1 MESVKNRASILIS
14 PTRGPIPKGECM
26 KVSAI
31 RNGKMI
37 IKVSD
42 VKEAA
47 GEGIRISEEFY
58 YELDRHVN
66 EMIEEAARRAKK
78 NGRRTIKPYDL

>member
-1 MESVKNRASILIS
+1 
-14 PTRGPIPKGECM
+14 M

-47 GEGIRISEEFY
+47 GEGYRVSEDFY
-58 YELDRHVN
+58 YELDRQVN
-66 EMIEEAARRAKK
+66 DMIEEAKRRAKR

>member
-1 MESVKNRASILIS
+1 
-14 PTRGPIPKGECM
+14 M

-47 GEGIRISEEFY
+47 GEGFRISEEFY
-58 YELDRHVN
+58 YELDGQVR

-78 NGRRTIKPYDL
+78 NGRKTIKPYDL

>member
-1 MESVKNRASILIS
+1 
-14 PTRGPIPKGECM
+14 M

-47 GEGIRISEEFY
+47 GEGVRISEEFY
-58 YELDRHVN
+58 YELDRQVS
-66 EMIEEAARRAKK
+66 EKIEEAKRRAKK

>member
-1 MESVKNRASILIS
+1 
-14 PTRGPIPKGECM
+14 M

-47 GEGIRISEEFY
+47 GEGVRISEEFY
-58 YELDRHVN
+58 YELDRQVN

>member
-1 MESVKNRASILIS
+1 
-14 PTRGPIPKGECM
+14 M

-47 GEGIRISEEFY
+47 GEGVRVSEEFY
-58 YELDRHVN
+58 YELDRQVN

>member
-1 MESVKNRASILIS
+1 
-14 PTRGPIPKGECM
+14 M

-37 IKVSD
+37 IKVSE

-47 GEGIRISEEFY
+47 GEGFRISEEFY
-58 YELDRHVN
+58 YELDRQVN
-66 EMIEEAARRAKK
+66 EIIEEAKRRAKK

>member
-1 MESVKNRASILIS
+1 MESVNNRPSIS
-14 PTRGPIPKGECM
+14 ANPTRGLNPKGECM

-37 IKVSD
+37 IKVSE

-47 GEGIRISEEFY
+47 GDGFRISEEFY
-58 YELDRHVN
+58 YELDRQVN
-66 EMIEEAARRAKK
+66 EIIEEAKRRAKK